1 MQDKTSQLLTHMFQ
15 AKRSQPN
22 KAYTVA
28 NILSKAI

>member
-1 MQDKTSQLLTHMFQ
+1 MRDKTAQLLTHMFQ
-15 AKRSQPN
+15 AKKSQPK